1 MKKLLSLALVM
12 AMFLGLGVTAFAEEM
27 PPADPD
33 PDVVYPGSVV
43 RIYTEDFYW
52 EDDDGNWVPLDCE
65 LDKEYFSG
73 VTPRWKKGKD
83 YIERVYF
90 DDGDD
95 YVTIIIRD
103 DISVSSEKEIY
114 GTLRI
119 RDTDARRNYECEIEE
134 GDLTLAPYEKS
145 NMEYLGN
152 REFTLPWD
160 YQSNEVKFVTEDGD
174 DYGTFTAE
182 FDDDRGHDIAYFVT
196 KIVDQSP
203 LYLGFNENEVEEVAD
218 EYPRADLRFITWPAW
233 PTFDIE
239 GDLGI
244 YMEPEEFI
252 YGIDE
257 DGELYRLGGSYDTST
272 GAYVIE
278 TATLGSY
285 VISDRQLISGSG
297 SGSASSSSASSSAP
311 ASSSQAPASSSSAP
325 PASSSSVAPP
335 ASSSSSSE
343 SSEAASESS
352 SSEEVSPAP
361 STSSSEAEPSEPESE
376 PADTEVEEESGGFPL
391 VPVLIGVLLVVI
403 VVCVAVV
410 VIGNRGGSSKG
421 KKKKFDD
428 WDD

>member
-1 MKKLLSLALVM
+1 MKKLLSLALALAVCLSLAVPAM
-12 AMFLGLGVTAFAEEM
+12 AAYV
-27 PPADPD
+27 D

-43 RIYTEDFYW
+43 RVYTDEFYY
-52 EDDDGNWVPLDCE
+52 DGDQELGCE

-73 VTPRWKKGKD
+73 VTARWKKGGS
-83 YIERVYF
+83 YVERVYF

-95 YVTIIIRD
+95 YVTIIIKD

-119 RDTDARRNYECEIEE
+119 RDKDARRTYECEIVE

-145 NMEYLGN
+145 NMEYLGD

-182 FDDDRGHDIAYFVT
+182 FDDDSGHDVAYFVT

-203 LYLGFNENEVEEVAD
+203 LYLGYNENEVEEVAE
-218 EYPRADLRFITWPAW
+218 EYPRAYLRFLTWPAW

-239 GDLGI
+239 GELGI

-257 DGELYRLGGSYDTST
+257 DGELYRLGGRYDTST

-285 VISDRQLISGSG
+285 VVSDRQLISHGSG
-297 SGSASSSSASSSAP
+297 TSAVTPPASSSSTAP
-311 ASSSQAPASSSSAP
+311 APSSSSSSAP
-325 PASSSSVAPP
+325 PASSSSTAPAP
-335 ASSSSSSE
+335 SSSSASSE
-343 SSEAASESS
+343 PDTGGSASSE
-352 SSEEVSPAP
+352 EEVSPAP
-361 STSSSEAEPSEPESE
+361 SSSDVEPEPSEPESE
-376 PADTEVEEESGGFPL
+376 PADTQPEEEEEGGFPL
-391 VPVLIGVLLVVI
+391 VPVLIGVLAVVI

-410 VIGNRGGSSKG
+410 VIGNRGGSQK
-421 KKKKFDD
+421 KRKKKFDD